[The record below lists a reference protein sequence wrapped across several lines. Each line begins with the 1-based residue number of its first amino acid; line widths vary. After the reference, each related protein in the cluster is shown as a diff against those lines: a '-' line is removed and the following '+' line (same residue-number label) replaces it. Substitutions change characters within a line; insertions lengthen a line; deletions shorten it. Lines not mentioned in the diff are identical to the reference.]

1 MAKNKT
7 LEELKSINDKNLLA
21 YYKAER
27 QRVYHAIGYTED
39 NTFNNLTP
47 EQQAA
52 KDYLKVVKRELETR
66 GHVETK

>member
-1 MAKNKT
+1 MAENKT
-7 LEELKSINDKNLLA
+7 LTELKTLTDKNLLA

-27 QRVYHAIGYTED
+27 GRTLTLIGHTEL
-39 NTFNNLTP
+39 TNLSA

-52 KDYLKVVKRELETR
+52 KDYLALVKRELETR

>member
-1 MAKNKT
+1 MAENKT
-7 LEELKSINDKNLLA
+7 KEQLKQLNDKNLLA

-27 QRVYHAIGYTED
+27 SRVYSQIGYYEGKLD
-39 NTFNNLTP
+39 FLTP

-52 KDYLKVVKRELETR
+52 KDYLTEVKRELDTR

>member
-1 MAKNKT
+1 MARNKT

-47 EQQAA
+47 EQ
-52 KDYLKVVKRELETR
+52 T
-66 GHVETK
+66 